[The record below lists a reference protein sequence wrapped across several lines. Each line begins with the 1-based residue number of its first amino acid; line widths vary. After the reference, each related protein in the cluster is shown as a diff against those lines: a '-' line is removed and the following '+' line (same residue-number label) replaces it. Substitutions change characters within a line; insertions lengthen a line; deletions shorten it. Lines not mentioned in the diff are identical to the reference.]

1 MENPFVDI
9 GSNSYY
15 YKAALW
21 AYQNNMV
28 LGNRFE
34 PNKPCTRSMAVMY
47 MWQFAGF
54 PEVSAEMNFNDVSD
68 KADYLQ
74 AVDWAVKAGVTNG
87 ISSTQFA
94 PNNTCT
100 RAQIVTFL
108 YRARDIL
115 VSRDGTE
122 HTESLLQSI

>member
-1 MENPFVDI
+1 
-9 GSNSYY
+9 
-15 YKAALW
+15 
-21 AYQNNMV
+21 
-28 LGNRFE
+28 
-34 PNKPCTRSMAVMY
+34 MY